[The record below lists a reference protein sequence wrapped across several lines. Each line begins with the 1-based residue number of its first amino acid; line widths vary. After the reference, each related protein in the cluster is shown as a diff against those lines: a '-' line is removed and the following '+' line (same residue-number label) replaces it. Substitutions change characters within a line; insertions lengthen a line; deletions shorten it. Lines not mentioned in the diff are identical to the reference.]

1 MDDCSYYPHVVRCR
15 VVWIVMD
22 GDDDGHVV
30 IDYRYETAADVVV
43 VVVVVDGGIVVD
55 GGKGV
60 GKDMGKG
67 TGSEVDVGSMVVVD
81 VIVFDR
87 FKFAIPTTPSTPTVS

>member
-1 MDDCSYYPHVVRCR
+1 MFAVVDD
-15 VVWIVMD
+15 
-22 GDDDGHVV
+22 
-30 IDYRYETAADVVV
+30 
-43 VVVVVDGGIVVD
+43 VDGGIVVD

-60 GKDMGKG
+60 GKDVGKG
-67 TGSEVDVGSMVVVD
+67 AGSEVDVGSMVVVD